1 MAYDRNRVITFG
13 AAGIAI
19 AALLILV
26 FIPAQKDIGINPM
39 VALQVIPDY
48 GFQIVK
54 MSEEQTDLAQLN
66 VTLDGFE
73 VKLADGD
80 WAEIEISGGSV
91 SFDLLRARETSINA
105 LVEGLDAGIYS
116 VVRFRVVRGL
126 EFTNATL
133 SSGDFIGVDVPSLKV
148 EFTTQAFEIGEGTE
162 SLHIKLRTGSGLLS
176 NYMLPELH
184 FALGTMKIEIDVTPA
199 I

>member
-1 MAYDRNRVITFG
+1 MAYNRNRVITFG

-80 WAEIEISGGSV
+80 WVEIEISGGSV

-133 SSGDFIGVDVPSLKV
+133 RSGDFIGVDVPSLKV

-162 SLHIKLRTGSGLLS
+162 SLHIKLRSGSGLLS